1 MTTLIV
7 HPAAELSYASFVLE
21 GLASVLG
28 PSSIQYST
36 EGFPN
41 RFGGGRVLAFYRGD
55 DPKARCFVTFNDHP
69 RVNQMG
75 VEWARVYGMVN
86 VREEDVERGVMPL
99 GPTFGVRLS
108 SSWLTARHF
117 AHAWSWAGTRPLRAA
132 AQRARAAYQHQRR
145 RTTIAH
151 YQPGRSDPD
160 YVFFTAWPW
169 ARHTEVNPPRARF
182 IEACRRAPGL
192 TFEGG
197 FAPRRRR
204 DLPEVVALSA
214 PRRYSIGEYLTKVA
228 RSAVA
233 FNNPAVHDCHGWKLG
248 EFLALG
254 KAIVTLPLSRAL
266 PAPLEHGLH
275 LHVVDGSPESLDDA
289 IARLRR
295 DHAYRRTLESNAREW
310 YEQYVAPA
318 VLARCLL
325 GALSNRNAG

>member
-1 MTTLIV
+1 MSTLVV

-41 RFGGGRVLAFYRGD
+41 RFTGGRVLAFYRAD
-55 DPKARCFVTFNDHP
+55 DPTARCFLTFNDHP

-75 VEWARVYGMVN
+75 VEWARTYGMVN
-86 VREEDVERGVMPL
+86 VRAEDVRTGVVPL
-99 GPTFGVRLS
+99 GPTFGVRLTS
-108 SSWLTARHF
+108 SLLTARHLM
-117 AHAWSWAGTRPLRAA
+117 HAWSWAGARPLRDAA
-132 AQRARAAYQHQRR
+132 ARARGAYQHQRR
-145 RTTIAH
+145 RTAIAR
-151 YQPGRSDPD
+151 YRPGHSDPG
-160 YVFFTAWPW
+160 YIFFAAWPW
-169 ARHTEVNPPRARF
+169 AKHTEVNPPRARF

-214 PRRYSIGEYLTKVA
+214 PRRYSIREYLTRID

-233 FNNPAVHDCHGWKLG
+233 FNNPAVHGCHGWKLG

-254 KAIVTLPLSRAL
+254 KAIITLPLSRAL
-266 PAPLEHGLH
+266 PAPLEHGRH
-275 LHVVDGSPESLDDA
+275 VHVVDGSPESLDNA
-289 IARLRR
+289 IARLRN
-295 DHAYRRTLESNAREW
+295 DHDYRRALEKNARDW
-310 YEQYVAPA
+310 YERHLAPTA
-318 VLARCLL
+318 LAQRLL
-325 GALSNRNAG
+325 DALG